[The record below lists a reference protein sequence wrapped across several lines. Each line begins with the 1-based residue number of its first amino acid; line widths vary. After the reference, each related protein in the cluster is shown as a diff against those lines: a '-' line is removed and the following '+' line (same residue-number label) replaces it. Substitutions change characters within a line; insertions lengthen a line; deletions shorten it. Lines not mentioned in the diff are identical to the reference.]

1 MPKKVTT
8 IVICLTQYSNAP
20 ARYIRSLT
28 KLLLHKPKKTKYKII
43 DVIANDELYVDN
55 NRNIIAKRV
64 IESGADYSLWLDSDM
79 EVEPDIIEHLLEHDK
94 DIISGI
100 YLMRG
105 SGTVCAF
112 RNNEKDGNLYHL
124 GDKWSDKPS
133 KVDAVGM
140 GSILIKTC
148 VFENIEPPWFA
159 YNVFTN
165 YGEDLYFCKKA
176 REKHDIWIDPFV
188 LPSHLTLRG
197 LKLAYNEGEKII
209 LEK

>member
-1 MPKKVTT
+1 MPKKVIS
-8 IVICLTQYSNAP
+8 IVVCLTQYSNAP
-20 ARYIRSLT
+20 ARFIQSLT
-28 KLLLHKPKKTKYKII
+28 KLLIHKSKKIKYEII

-55 NRNIIAKRV
+55 NRNIIAKKV
-64 IESGADYSLWLDSDM
+64 IKSGADYSLWLDSDM
-79 EVEPDIIEHLLEHDK
+79 EIEPDIIEHLLEHSK

-112 RNNEKDGNLYHL
+112 RINEKDGALYHI
-124 GDKWSDKPS
+124 GANWTDKPS

-140 GSILIKTC
+140 GSILIKSK
-148 VFENIEPPWFA
+148 VFKELEPPWFA
-159 YNVFTN
+159 YNVFSN

-176 REKHDIWIDPFV
+176 REKYDIWIDPYV

-197 LKLAYNEGEKII
+197 FKLAYAEGETKV